1 MTEDAHVVVGQIVGV
16 FGIKGA
22 LKVRSLT
29 DFTERFARGARVWIK
44 NEPRVIRECHW
55 HNGQARITVEG
66 IDSIEAAEV
75 LRGQDITIPSSLRP
89 QLEENEYMNRDLVGL
104 RVVDAEVGEI
114 GTITAVHKGAAH
126 DYLEVGGQLIPAVAE
141 FVKDVDLAQGVMRVK
156 LIPGMRPGEEAE

>member
-29 DFTERFARGARVWIK
+29 DFNERFARGARVWIK
-44 NEPRVIRECHW
+44 GQPRMVRECHW
-55 HNGQARITVEG
+55 HNGQARILVDG
-66 IDSIEAAEV
+66 VASVEAAEA

-89 QLEENEYMNRDLVGL
+89 RLEEGEYMNRDLVGL
-104 RVVDAEVGEI
+104 RVVDEEVGEI
-114 GTITAVHKGAAH
+114 GQIEAVHKGAAH
-126 DYLEVGGQLIPAVAE
+126 DYLEISGQLVPAIAE
-141 FVKDVDLAQGVMRVK
+141 FVKDVDLTQGVMKVK